1 MPSRQQVKAYSLRT
15 VLLILVLAAT
25 AIFVVC
31 ELLFTVRSVAVEGN
45 ERVSSGEV
53 AELAGLTEHHSWL
66 FLREDAIRT
75 GIESN
80 PYLVF
85 DRLEKV
91 FPNRVVLHVKE
102 RKPRAW
108 LTALGKRYAIDEE
121 GIVLSVL
128 GEGDD
133 ANDLIALT
141 GLTVRDMS
149 LGSRATYVN
158 GSQMHAYTDLMSE
171 ILVQNAAADFVSMNV
186 ADSSNV
192 YLTSVSGFE
201 ISLGKA
207 EEFRAKLLSVR
218 GVLEYAVQYGLAP
231 GGLDA
236 SVPGY
241 VTYSP

>member
-25 AIFVVC
+25 AMFVVG

-45 ERVSSGEV
+45 ARISSGEI
-53 AELAGLTEHHSWL
+53 AELAGLTRHRSWL
-66 FLREDAIRT
+66 FLREDAIKT
-75 GIESN
+75 GIETN
-80 PYLVF
+80 PYLVY
-85 DRLEKV
+85 DHLEKI
-91 FPNRVVLHVKE
+91 FPNRVVIHVRE
-102 RKPRAW
+102 RVPRAW
-108 LTALGKRYAIDEE
+108 LTALGKRYALDEE
-121 GIVLSVL
+121 GVVLSVL
-128 GEGDD
+128 PDGDE

-149 LGSRATYVN
+149 IGSRATYVN

-171 ILVQNAAADFVSMNV
+171 ILVQNAAASFVSMNV
-186 ADSSNV
+186 ADSNNV

-218 GVLEYAVQYGLAP
+218 GVLEYAVQFGLAP